1 MKNFIICVLRF
12 VLDIRII
19 NSKRRRWTGM
29 WHARE
34 KTIMCIGLG
43 WGNLKEGDFFE
54 GLVVGWED
62 NIQVGL

>member
-1 MKNFIICVLRF
+1 
-12 VLDIRII
+12 
-19 NSKRRRWTGM
+19 M

-43 WGNLKEGDFFE
+43 WGNLKEEDFFE
-54 GLVVGWED
+54 DLVVVWKD